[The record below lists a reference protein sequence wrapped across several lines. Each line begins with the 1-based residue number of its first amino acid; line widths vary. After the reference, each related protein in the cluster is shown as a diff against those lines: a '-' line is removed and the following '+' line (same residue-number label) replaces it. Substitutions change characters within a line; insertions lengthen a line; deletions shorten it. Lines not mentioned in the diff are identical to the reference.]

1 MIGST
6 DVYLGHKSE
15 AIIRWIVFRKP
26 EQETNVVLWKWS
38 ESGSV
43 VSYSLQLHGL
53 SMEFSRP
60 EYWSG

>member
-26 EQETNVVLWKWS
+26 EQETNVVL
-38 ESGSV
+38 
-43 VSYSLQLHGL
+43 
-53 SMEFSRP
+53 
-60 EYWSG
+60 